1 MSDQKKI
8 ILKQVRIIRENNN
21 LSQELIAEKMNITQ
35 SKYARFERGET
46 KTDLD
51 TLVDFCKVIGIS
63 FKEFIIYP
71 DKLGKNDNEEP
82 IKAILQIELKSDK
95 KEQILK
101 LVFGENNLEILNR

>member
-1 MSDQKKI
+1 MSDEKKK

-51 TLVDFCKVIGIS
+51 TLVDFCNAIGVS
-63 FKEFIIYP
+63 LKEFIIYP
-71 DKLGKNDNEEP
+71 DKLDKNDNEEP
-82 IKAILQIELKSDK
+82 IKAILHIELKSDK

-101 LVFGENNLEILNR
+101 LVFGDNNLEILNS